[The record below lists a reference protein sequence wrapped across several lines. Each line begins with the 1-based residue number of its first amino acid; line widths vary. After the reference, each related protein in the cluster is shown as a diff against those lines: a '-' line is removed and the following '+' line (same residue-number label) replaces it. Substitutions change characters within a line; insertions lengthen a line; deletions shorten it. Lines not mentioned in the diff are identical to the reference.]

1 MLSLPKIVSNS
12 SLFLSRYAFSIGG
25 KLFDVQSRMP
35 KVIPSRPKKPSK
47 CFILQSN
54 VTACRNLPKPPAAG
68 QLLICWQIGSS
79 PGFMVFGPHAV
90 VQTRVPFEF
99 GLCSNAP
106 PGAVSRQ
113 TLGPLEHCCAFA
125 HVPRTSCIAT
135 TETTPAHHLREAR
148 RTIPWVIS
156 TSNACPAVTPS
167 FSLHAS
173 TIPGCVRRGN

>member
-68 QLLICWQIGSS
+68 QLLISWHIRSS

-90 VQTRVPFEF
+90 VQTRFPFEL
-99 GLCSNAP
+99 GLCNSAP

-113 TLGPLEHCCAFA
+113 TLGPLEHCCAFV
-125 HVPRTSCIAT
+125 HVPSARYTAK
-135 TETTPAHHLREAR
+135 TE
-148 RTIPWVIS
+148 
-156 TSNACPAVTPS
+156 
-167 FSLHAS
+167 
-173 TIPGCVRRGN
+173 